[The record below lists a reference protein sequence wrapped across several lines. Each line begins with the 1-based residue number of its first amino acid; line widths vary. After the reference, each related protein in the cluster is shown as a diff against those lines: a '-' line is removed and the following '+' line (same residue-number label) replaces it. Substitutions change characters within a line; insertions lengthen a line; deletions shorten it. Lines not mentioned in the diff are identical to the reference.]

1 MVMVVVEVGLMRS
14 EAQCGGWRVEEV
26 QCGWEGDSKAK
37 HAWSGW
43 SGCYA
48 VMPGFLQAITSV
60 PFLVIVESSTILSY
74 PILLFCLP
82 HNPI

>member
-37 HAWSGW
+37 HAWSG
-43 SGCYA
+43 
-48 VMPGFLQAITSV
+48 
-60 PFLVIVESSTILSY
+60 
-74 PILLFCLP
+74 
-82 HNPI
+82 